1 MAQQKTKRNAVPR
14 QLYTSAVADLLT
26 PEQSPWCQNVRFRYG
41 QVNRCPGRSIP
52 LQVNVFL
59 DVFMD
64 FAAHVNAAGTETVFG
79 LGKESTGFQARP
91 YDQTARQFVVAQQA
105 ICPGH
110 YDDSTRFSWTQ
121 GEERL
126 FVVNS
131 SNISAINVTAPNV
144 FTVENLLTTTIG
156 ATTTQNPLGL
166 FVEYF
171 SNHLFLLNT
180 KDMSNR
186 IQWSARAIYY
196 DWATITGHGGFLDLY
211 DGVVE
216 PITGGKVLNNRLV
229 VYRKSS
235 ITDMVPTGDDTNPF
249 LPEGRAYGIGCMSP
263 WSLVSLG
270 QFHIFFANDFNVY
283 IWDGTK
289 LNPVGTPIHNYIRQL
304 YDPERSAA
312 WYSRPFAAAFMAFK
326 EYWLGIYDYL
336 NNQIVV
342 LIYDYMRD
350 AWTRDV
356 FPASFHAMFERNLI
370 GAEGTAGYNRTG
382 YPQRWPAL
390 MAANGADYFMIDE
403 RVEGDRLM
411 NPSTGSMEMF
421 VETSD
426 FYYGEDALQ
435 NGTMQRA
442 LVVQGTPRSP
452 SDPGYHFDL
461 SIDRGNS
468 WIETDQIVPVD
479 THWGYEFLDFN
490 ATSNVYRWRF
500 RCIAP
505 VPVWDGAHW
514 DTGFWDIDYWAT
526 LDTTII
532 GAAAKPSWRS
542 YTSVYVP
549 SGEFFPI
556 DRPVG
561 EQSAER
567 GTAKVGEPRAVL
579 PTGLEG
585 G

>member
-1 MAQQKTKRNAVPR
+1 M
-14 QLYTSAVADLLT
+14 
-26 PEQSPWCQNVRFRYG
+26 
-41 QVNRCPGRSIP
+41 
-52 LQVNVFL
+52 
-59 DVFMD
+59 
-64 FAAHVNAAGTETVFG
+64 FG
-79 LGKESTGFQARP
+79 LGQAFPAYQARP
-91 YDQTARQFVVAQQA
+91 YDQAARQFTVAPQT
-105 ICPGH
+105 ICPNH

-126 FVVNS
+126 FVTNS
-131 SNISAINVTAPNV
+131 STISAINVTAPGV
-144 FTVENLLTTTIG
+144 FSVEDLASPPG
-156 ATTTQNPLGL
+156 V

-171 SNHLFLLNT
+171 NNHLFLLNT
-180 KDMSNR
+180 QAMANR
-186 IQWSARAIYY
+186 IQWSTPAFYY
-196 DWATITGHGGFLDLY
+196 DWATTTGHGGFLDLY

-216 PITGGKVLNNRLV
+216 PLTGGRVLNNRLV

-289 LNPVGTPIHNYIRQL
+289 LNAIGTPIHNYIRQL

-312 WYSRPFAAAFMAFK
+312 WYSRPFATAFIAFK

-336 NNQIVV
+336 NDQIILLV
-342 LIYDYMRD
+342 YDYQRD

-356 FPASFHAMFERNLI
+356 FPNSFHGMFERTLI
-370 GAEGTAGYNRTG
+370 GAEGTAGYNRAG
-382 YPQRWPAL
+382 YPQRWPLL
-390 MAANGADYFMIDE
+390 MGANGADYFMIDE
-403 RVEGDRLM
+403 RIDGDRLS
-411 NPSTGSMEMF
+411 NPDTGGMEMF
-421 VETSD
+421 VETPD

-442 LVVQGTPRSP
+442 LVIQGTPRTP
-452 SDPGYHFDL
+452 NDPGYHFDL
-461 SIDRGNS
+461 SIDRGNT
-468 WIETDQIVPVD
+468 WIEAQEVTPVD
-479 THWGYEFLDFN
+479 VHWGFEFVDFN

-500 RCIAP
+500 RNKATT
-505 VPVWDGAHW
+505 PVWDGAVW
-514 DTGFWDIDYWAT
+514 DIGIWDIDDWAT
-526 LDTTII
+526 LNTNIV
-532 GAAAKPSWRS
+532 GVAGRPSWRS

-556 DRPVG
+556 ERPVG
-561 EQSAER
+561 SQS
-567 GTAKVGEPRAVL
+567 TAKGGAKVIEPRAVL
-579 PTGLEG
+579 STGVEG